1 VFTATGL
8 NSGRKP
14 VTVEQR
20 LATMTK
26 GEAANIITRLKH
38 GAQARYEKKT
48 KASLKMTQS
57 FVKEQK
63 RKARENVEVGPLPQT
78 V

>member
-1 VFTATGL
+1 MFTATGL